1 MNGLDFL
8 AEKIGRKLMVTRRNF
23 LKQIGMAV
31 AGGAMFAAGATQVKE
46 PCKGGI
52 TSEPE
57 ARKLAWRMQ
66 CQTCRMPKCA
76 STVKIDVQTIDLKQL
91 CEMLDANKQGIKE
104 IIQTGN
110 LNGRKVFYKVD
121 HKMGP
126 SRIPLGPIS

>member
-1 MNGLDFL
+1 MGGN
-8 AEKIGRKLMVTRRNF
+8 LMVTRRDF
-23 LKQIGMAV
+23 LKQIGMA
-31 AGGAMFAAGATQVKE
+31 ATGGAMFAARADQIKE

-52 TSEPE
+52 ISKEE
-57 ARKLAWRMQ
+57 AFEWAYTRL

-76 STVKIDVQTIDLKQL
+76 STIKFDVQIMDHKQL
-91 CEMLDANKQGIKE
+91 CEMLDTNKQGIVE

-126 SRIPLGPIS
+126 SRIPLSPIS